1 MEKLPVGII
10 EAALRRMEDIEPTK
24 IHPYHD
30 DQEARQRRA
39 YAIMDDKLTREE
51 FNTVED
57 AWAGELAMYFEVGY
71 ALGLTDG
78 IATGKAIES
87 AEGAHPDKSEA
98 PSIEAEASI

>member
-39 YAIMDDKLTREE
+39 YAIMDD
-51 FNTVED
+51 
-57 AWAGELAMYFEVGY
+57 
-71 ALGLTDG
+71 
-78 IATGKAIES
+78 
-87 AEGAHPDKSEA
+87 
-98 PSIEAEASI
+98 